1 MIFHI
6 FHVFLALSEN
16 ALSNSNKDLFQTYIE
31 GPSDYSF
38 VEDEGK
44 SEANQWI
51 TRLKQQGFNPK
62 IISLQ

>member
-1 MIFHI
+1 M
-6 FHVFLALSEN
+6 LLE
-16 ALSNSNKDLFQTYIE
+16 
-31 GPSDYSF
+31 PDYSF